1 MDSKIT
7 IRNAT
12 TGDIDSIIELA
23 GKIWPATYQ
32 PILSSDQIHYMMNLF
47 YSADSLRDQM
57 LVQKHSFLI
66 LESAGLPSGFASYS
80 KIGGHAEYKL
90 HKIYVLPGLQGQ
102 GLGKILL
109 NHILD
114 LLKKQGAFKLVLNV
128 NRYNKAR
135 QFYERMGFTVI
146 REEDFDIGNQYFMND
161 FVMEL
166 RI

>member
-1 MDSKIT
+1 MFQST
-7 IRNAT
+7 STA
-12 TGDIDSIIELA
+12 
-23 GKIWPATYQ
+23 
-32 PILSSDQIHYMMNLF
+32 
-47 YSADSLRDQM
+47 
-57 LVQKHSFLI
+57 
-66 LESAGLPSGFASYS
+66 
-80 KIGGHAEYKL
+80 
-90 HKIYVLPGLQGQ
+90 PGLQGQ

-109 NHILD
+109 NHIID